1 MGNIMPERF
10 VSIIQQYPN
19 LSLFIFCFLVIF
31 SVSFFTS
38 LIYKNHNY
46 YRLIPCI
53 TNGVQI
59 LGIVCALVWGS
70 GVIMEHDLQTAR
82 KELKELK
89 SEIKNNEENNINLI
103 CENKLLAHENVKAEI
118 MKEKLQ
124 KNIASLSMEVKKI
137 KNEKNKILKQNK
149 HMKLDWVFNDIY
161 GGIMAYWA
169 TQSKN
174 LFSAFASGDINSM
187 RQISRMVDS
196 ISYKDL
202 CNYAMQQIDFSDFDN
217 KYTTTIKNY
226 INKKIEN
233 NVLLNEKILKYGIRY
248 NPNYKIS
255 NTNECVH
262 FIQNSFKLAQD
273 MAEKNYNP
281 DKIFS
286 FFEKIQDEL
295 HQKIDKGLL

>member
-1 MGNIMPERF
+1 MPELF
-10 VSIIQQYPN
+10 VSTIQKYPN
-19 LSLFIFCFLVIF
+19 LSFFVFCFLVIF

-38 LIYKNHNY
+38 LIYKKHNC

-53 TNGVQI
+53 TNVVQI

-70 GVIMEHDLQTAR
+70 GVIMEHDLQTAKENFEKAR
-82 KELKELK
+82 KETEDLKLEKVYLICDNIVLGHEK
-89 SEIKNNEENNINLI
+89 SEIERTKTELQGEKNSLKIEIKNL
-103 CENKLLAHENVKAEI
+103 
-118 MKEKLQ
+118 
-124 KNIASLSMEVKKI
+124 

-161 GGIMAYWA
+161 RGIIAYFA
-169 TQSKN
+169 AQYKN
-174 LFSAFASGDINSM
+174 LLSAFTSGDINSI
-187 RQISRMVDS
+187 RQISRIIYS

-202 CNYAMQQIDFSDFDN
+202 CNHAIQQVDFSGFDT
-217 KYTTTIKNY
+217 KSTATIKKY

-233 NVLLNEKILKYGIRY
+233 NVIFNEKILKYGIRY

-255 NTNECVH
+255 NTNECIH
-262 FIQNSFKLAQD
+262 FMQSIFKLAQD
-273 MAEKNYNP
+273 MTEKNDSP